1 MWHYFPFFFF
11 STGCMRGVLEL
22 TEISKEFLEMLQ
34 PYLPRLPQ
42 RGIIHSFTGTLDEA
56 RSLMSHGFSIGVNG
70 CSLKTA
76 ENLAVVGA
84 IPLEKMMLET
94 DGPWCEIRASHAGFG
109 FLKGGSEEK
118 WASVKKERWEKGK
131 MVKGR
136 NEPCMIERVARVVSG
151 VKGMRVEDVA
161 DHAWRNSVAMFGF
174 EDPVPKISPPPPA
187 ASSSAQEEKSEADAK

>member
-1 MWHYFPFFFF
+1 M
-11 STGCMRGVLEL
+11 
-22 TEISKEFLEMLQ
+22 
-34 PYLPRLPQ
+34 
-42 RGIIHSFTGTLDEA
+42 A
-56 RSLMSHGFSIGVNG
+56 HGFSIGVNG

-109 FLKGGSEEK
+109 FLRGGSEEK
-118 WASVKKERWEKGK
+118 WTAVKKERWEKGK

-151 VKGMRVEDVA
+151 VKGE
-161 DHAWRNSVAMFGF
+161 SLEFSF
-174 EDPVPKISPPPPA
+174 LLPF
-187 ASSSAQEEKSEADAK
+187 